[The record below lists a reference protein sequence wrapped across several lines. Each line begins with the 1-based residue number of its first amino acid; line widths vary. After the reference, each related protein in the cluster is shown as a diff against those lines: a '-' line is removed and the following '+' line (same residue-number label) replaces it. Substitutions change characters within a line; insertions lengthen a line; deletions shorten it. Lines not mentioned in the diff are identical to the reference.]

1 MKLAKKILACALAI
15 ALVACLGVVA
25 FAADAPKANVAAK
38 FAEDGTITVTVSAT
52 GAKESAMVLLDY
64 DRTKAEFVS
73 FEKAT
78 GDAVNG
84 GMNDGGETND
94 ADKFL
99 SAVTVS
105 SGEFTLDTVAIGTFT
120 LKAKD
125 GVDSIE
131 FTIVEGSNI
140 DENDI
145 SGSISVKR
153 DVATTAAPTTAA
165 PSAKSDAKT
174 TAKPTTTK
182 KTNGT
187 SIPKNGDAGI
197 AVVAGISALAA
208 VAFVVT
214 KKK

>member
-25 FAADAPKANVAAK
+25 FAADEPKANVVAK
-38 FAEDGTITVTVSAT
+38 FAEDGTITVTVSVT
-52 GAKESAMVLLDY
+52 GAKESAGLLLDY
-64 DRTKAEFVS
+64 DRTKADFVG

-78 GDAVNG
+78 GDAANG

-131 FTIVEGSNI
+131 FKLVEGSNI
-140 DENDI
+140 DEIDVT
-145 SGSISVKR
+145 GSVTVKR

-165 PSAKSDAKT
+165 PTTKAPTKT
-174 TAKPTTTK
+174 TVKPTTTK

>member
-64 DRTKAEFVS
+64 DRTKADFVG

-78 GDAVNG
+78 GDAANG

-131 FTIVEGSNI
+131 FTIVDGSNI

-145 SGSISVKR
+145 SGSVTVKR

-165 PSAKSDAKT
+165 PTKADEKT
-174 TAKPTTTK
+174 TKAEAKPTTTK
-182 KTNGT
+182 KGT